1 MKLFECTPK
10 FATNNNP
17 TLIHIASLLVKKAQR
32 CGFDLQDSA
41 VDFNH
46 HSNYVYLWNEDE
58 QIVLGLKKHHYSE
71 GATTDEVDLIF
82 SCPVTGQEFISE
94 NIEDIVSEYI
104 EFVDSQDESDE
115 DYPDAIYFEQVKHE
129 IK

>member
-1 MKLFECTPK
+1 MKIFEFTSK
-10 FATNNNP
+10 NLNTNP
-17 TLIHIASLLVKKAQR
+17 TMIHVASLLVKKAQR
-32 CGFDLQDSA
+32 CGYDLYDSA
-41 VDFNH
+41 VEYNNH
-46 HSNYVYLWNEDE
+46 SGYVYLWNEDE
-58 QIVLGLKKHHYSE
+58 QIVLGMKDYHYSE

-94 NIEDIVSEYI
+94 DIEDIVSEYR

-115 DYPDAIYFEQVKHE
+115 DYPDAIYFAQVKHE

>member
-1 MKLFECTPK
+1 MTLFEFTPK
-10 FATNNNP
+10 HLTTNP

-32 CGFDLQDSA
+32 CGFDLYNSA
-41 VDFNH
+41 VEYNP
-46 HSNYVYLWNEDE
+46 HSSYVYLWNEDE
-58 QIVLGLKKHHYSE
+58 QIVLGLKDYHYSE

-115 DYPDAIYFEQVKHE
+115 DYTDAIYFQQVKHE

>member
-1 MKLFECTPK
+1 MTLFEFTPK
-10 FATNNNP
+10 NATNNP
-17 TLIHIASLLVKKAQR
+17 TLIHIASLLVRKAQR
-32 CGFDLQDSA
+32 CGFDLYDSA
-41 VDFNH
+41 VDFNPN
-46 HSNYVYLWNEDE
+46 SGYVYLWNEDE
-58 QIVLGLKKHHYSE
+58 QIVLGLKSHHYSE
-71 GATTDEVDLIF
+71 GATTDEVELIF